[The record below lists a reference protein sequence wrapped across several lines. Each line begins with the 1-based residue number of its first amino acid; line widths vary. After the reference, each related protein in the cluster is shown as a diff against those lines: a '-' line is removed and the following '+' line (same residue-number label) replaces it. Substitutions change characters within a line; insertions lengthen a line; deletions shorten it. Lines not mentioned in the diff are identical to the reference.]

1 MAHFVKIEN
10 NIVVDVLV
18 VNNVVCGD
26 TFPESEPV
34 GQDFIINTLGLHGE
48 WKQTSYNHNFR
59 KQYAYPGFTYDLIN
73 DVFIE
78 PSPFPSW
85 TMDDN
90 FDWHPPTPLPSDNSE
105 TKRYTWDEE
114 QLLWVE
120 LSN

>member
-1 MAHFVKIEN
+1 MAHFAKIEN

-18 VNNVVCGD
+18 VNNDVCGD

-34 GQDFIINTLGLHGE
+34 GQDFIVNILGFDGE
-48 WKQTSYNHNFR
+48 WKQASYNHNFR
-59 KQYAYPGFTYDLIN
+59 KQYPYPGYIYDSIN
-73 DVFIE
+73 NVFIE
-78 PSPFPSW
+78 PSPYPSW